1 MAIKFEFIL
10 EDEDAENLIWAIR
23 GYALRNDEYILD
35 QFARQDLTEE
45 QRTLYIQAYK
55 ESKEY
60 FLGLI
65 GKMTNTRV
73 L

>member
-1 MAIKFEFIL
+1 MAVKFEFIL
-10 EDEDAENLIWAIR
+10 EDADAENLIWAVR

-45 QRTLYIQAYK
+45 QKAANIRAYR

-65 GKMTNTRV
+65 GKMANTRV